1 MREFLKSLD
10 LDKEIIEKIMTEHGK
25 TITETKDKL
34 ETLENE
40 KTKLETKIKNYEV
53 KITDL
58 NSKVDDSSKVQKEL
72 DELKQTIEEE
82 NAKKE
87 VAKKD
92 SIITSNILTAIGDK
106 KFINDYTKNAIVS
119 EVKNAMSDEN
129 NAGKS
134 VKDLFDEITK
144 DKEGIFA
151 NPNKPA
157 DMPSANQNLFDG
169 IDKEAF
175 NKMGYK
181 ERINLKAE
189 NPDLFEKLNS

>member
-1 MREFLKSLD
+1 MREFLKGLD
-10 LDKEIIEKIMTEHGK
+10 LDDETIDTIMAEHGK
-25 TITETKDKL
+25 LVTKDK
-34 ETLENE
+34 EKIQTLNKELTSLKE
-40 KTKLETKIKNYEV
+40 
-53 KITDL
+53 
-58 NSKVDDSSKVQKEL
+58 SSKGSEELQKKY
-72 DELKQTIEEE
+72 DELFAKVEEE
-82 NAKKE
+82 SKSKKE
-87 VAKKD
+87 KIETD
-92 SIITSNILTAIGDK
+92 NILKAIGDK
-106 KFINDYTKNAIVS
+106 KFVNDYTKNSIVS

-181 ERINLKAE
+181 ERLDLKAE
-189 NPDLFEKLNS
+189 NPDLFEKLNN